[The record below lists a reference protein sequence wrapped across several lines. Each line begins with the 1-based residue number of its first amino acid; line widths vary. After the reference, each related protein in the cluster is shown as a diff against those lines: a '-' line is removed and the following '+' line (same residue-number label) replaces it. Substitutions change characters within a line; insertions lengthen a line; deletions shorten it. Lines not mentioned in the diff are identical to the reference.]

1 MAVAALGGVV
11 SNGSSA
17 SLQNL
22 SVSQLDLFR
31 ILVTQLSFQ
40 DPLKPIDNQE
50 FIGQL
55 AQFSNLEQTR
65 QISQGIDTLLSIQA
79 ATQSV
84 GLIGR
89 TVEVNTASGNS
100 VGKVTT
106 ITFANGQPALTV
118 QLDNG
123 AFLTAISPSAISVVR

>member
-1 MAVAALGGVV
+1 MAVSALGGAV
-11 SNGSSA
+11 SSSSSP

-22 SVSQLDLFR
+22 GVSQLDLFR

-79 ATQSV
+79 ASQSV

-89 TVEVNTASGNS
+89 TVEINNASGNS

-118 QLDNG
+118 QLDDG
-123 AFLTAISPSAISVVR
+123 SFLTGIAPSAISVVR